1 MSPTERRFPDAETLA
16 DALSAELETC
26 LLQGIRDRGRA
37 TLVLS
42 GGSTPLP
49 LFRRL
54 RDRPLPWSAITVTL
68 ADERWVDREH
78 PDSNAA
84 FLHRELLVGHA
95 AAATFVD
102 LKNSAPTPEA
112 GQAVCETDLARLDW
126 PVDAVVLGMGGDG
139 HTASLFPQTAENQS
153 ALGLGLN
160 LDTDQRCV
168 AIQPGQAPHPR
179 ISLTLSA
186 LIATRKLILHITGSS
201 KWQVYQDALRP
212 GPATELPVRG
222 VLRQDRRP
230 VEVFWSP

>member
-26 LLQGIRDRGRA
+26 LLQGIQDRGRA

-102 LKNSAPTPEA
+102 LKNSAPTPKPA
-112 GQAVCETDLARLDW
+112 KRSAKPIWLGWIGPSTRWCWAWAV
-126 PVDAVVLGMGGDG
+126 
-139 HTASLFPQTAENQS
+139 TAIPPLSFPKPPKINRPSGS
-153 ALGLGLN
+153 A
-160 LDTDQRCV
+160 
-168 AIQPGQAPHPR
+168 
-179 ISLTLSA
+179 
-186 LIATRKLILHITGSS
+186 
-201 KWQVYQDALRP
+201 
-212 GPATELPVRG
+212 
-222 VLRQDRRP
+222 
-230 VEVFWSP
+230 